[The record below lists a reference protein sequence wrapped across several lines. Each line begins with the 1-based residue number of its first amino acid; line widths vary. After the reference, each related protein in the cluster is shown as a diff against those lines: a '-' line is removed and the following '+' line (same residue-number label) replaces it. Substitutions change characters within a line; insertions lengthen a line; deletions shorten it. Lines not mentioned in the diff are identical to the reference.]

1 MVKQPLRDP
10 TLTTPNFPA
19 ETLEPLSPTQSAH
32 LPRTS
37 DCLLALPSP
46 IRYSDLV
53 PDALSRRWDV
63 YRKGGNSDFTST
75 TLATSDPLPLRP
87 ILLQSKT
94 SAFSPL
100 RNGTRTPNIITQ
112 FEFPFQH
119 HPTLAPSSRKIPS
132 SPLPISPDN
141 SQLRILRNI
150 RLPSKSFDKLLLR
163 HTNPRTPKTS
173 TFLSH
178 STLILPTHPHL
189 SIISTSP
196 TLTRATPISSA
207 HLPNSPLLITHT
219 HSKEQRQLKENQ
231 SNTKRQEKR
240 KKSSK

>member
-132 SPLPISPDN
+132 SPNPISPDN

-150 RLPSKSFDKLLLR
+150 RLPSKIIRQTPSPTHKPAHSENLHIPISLDTHTPYPPSPLHHFHISDTHPRNSDILR
-163 HTNPRTPKTS
+163 SSSKFPATHN
-173 TFLSH
+173 SH
-178 STLILPTHPHL
+178 SFKRTT
-189 SIISTSP
+189 SI
-196 TLTRATPISSA
+196 
-207 HLPNSPLLITHT
+207 
-219 HSKEQRQLKENQ
+219 
-231 SNTKRQEKR
+231 KR
-240 KKSSK
+240 KSKQYKE